1 MLTGTAEYIPVTEN
15 ESILPEMRRQ
25 EGNWCAKMDCPG
37 SGWDPEGGNRSPVKP
52 RIYPSLFLLPGTSA
66 RNPGVACQEFHPGKA
81 VRIDNLQKIKGN
93 VPIKPLDFFIST
105 TIFS

>member
-1 MLTGTAEYIPVTEN
+1 MKAFYLRCGVRKGTGVQKWIP
-15 ESILPEMRRQ
+15 
-25 EGNWCAKMDCPG
+25 
-37 SGWDPEGGNRSPVKP
+37 PEGGNRSPVKP

-81 VRIDNLQKIKGN
+81 VRMDNLQKIKGN